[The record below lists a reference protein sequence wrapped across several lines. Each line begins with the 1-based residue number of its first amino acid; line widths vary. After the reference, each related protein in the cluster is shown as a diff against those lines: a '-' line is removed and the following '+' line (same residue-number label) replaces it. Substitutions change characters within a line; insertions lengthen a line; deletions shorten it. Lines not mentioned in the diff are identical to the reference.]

1 MKVKELKKL
10 LEDVA
15 DDYEVIVNFFDDNA
29 IDEVKIEDHL
39 KMVIIFVD

>member
-29 IDEVKIEDHL
+29 IDEVKIEDRL